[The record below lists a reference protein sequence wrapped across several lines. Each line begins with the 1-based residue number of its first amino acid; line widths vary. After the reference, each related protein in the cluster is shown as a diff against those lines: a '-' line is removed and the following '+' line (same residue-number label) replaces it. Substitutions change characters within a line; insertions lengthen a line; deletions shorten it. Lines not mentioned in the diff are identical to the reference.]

1 MAMMILR
8 MTMMVMA
15 MMMAMMVMATVMAM
29 MMFSLELL
37 ECTALPPCGPRVPP
51 SPSQINGSHDD
62 DDDGGCVLHCHSNI
76 YKPIKKTPQY
86 VWKTICLGG
95 THKCILWYIHVG

>member
-1 MAMMILR
+1 MVMAMMILR
-8 MTMMVMA
+8 MTLMVMA
-15 MMMAMMVMATVMAM
+15 MILRMAM

-62 DDDGGCVLHCHSNI
+62 DDDGRCVLHWHS
-76 YKPIKKTPQY
+76 YKQTE
-86 VWKTICLGG
+86 
-95 THKCILWYIHVG
+95 

>member
-1 MAMMILR
+1 MVMAMMILR

-15 MMMAMMVMATVMAM
+15 MILRMAM

-62 DDDGGCVLHCHSNI
+62 DDDGGCVLHWHS
-76 YKPIKKTPQY
+76 YKQTE
-86 VWKTICLGG
+86 
-95 THKCILWYIHVG
+95 

>member
-1 MAMMILR
+1 MVMAMMTR

-15 MMMAMMVMATVMAM
+15 MMILRMAM

-62 DDDGGCVLHCHSNI
+62 DDDGGCVLHWHS
-76 YKPIKKTPQY
+76 YKQTE
-86 VWKTICLGG
+86 
-95 THKCILWYIHVG
+95 

>member
-1 MAMMILR
+1 MVMVMALMILMMVMMVMAMMILR
-8 MTMMVMA
+8 
-15 MMMAMMVMATVMAM
+15 MAM

-62 DDDGGCVLHCHSNI
+62 DDDGGCVLHWHS
-76 YKPIKKTPQY
+76 YKQTE
-86 VWKTICLGG
+86 
-95 THKCILWYIHVG
+95 

>member
-1 MAMMILR
+1 MAMMRLR
-8 MTMMVMA
+8 MTMM
-15 MMMAMMVMATVMAM
+15 MMAMKLRMTMLVMTMMVMAM

-62 DDDGGCVLHCHSNI
+62 DDDGGCVLHCHSNM
-76 YKPIKKTPQY
+76 YKPIKKHPSMYGKQY
-86 VWKTICLGG
+86 VW
-95 THKCILWYIHVG
+95 VGHINAFIW

>member
-1 MAMMILR
+1 MVRAMRILR

-15 MMMAMMVMATVMAM
+15 MILRMAM

-62 DDDGGCVLHCHSNI
+62 DDDGGCVLHWHS
-76 YKPIKKTPQY
+76 YKQTE
-86 VWKTICLGG
+86 
-95 THKCILWYIHVG
+95 

>member
-15 MMMAMMVMATVMAM
+15 MILRMAM

-62 DDDGGCVLHCHSNI
+62 DDDGGCVSHCHSYI
-76 YKPIKKTPQY
+76 QTDKKNTRCMYGKQY
-86 VWKTICLGG
+86 VW
-95 THKCILWYIHVG
+95 VGHTNAFIW

>member
-1 MAMMILR
+1 MMAMMILR
-8 MTMMVMA
+8 
-15 MMMAMMVMATVMAM
+15 MAM

-62 DDDGGCVLHCHSNI
+62 DDDGG
-76 YKPIKKTPQY
+76 Y
-86 VWKTICLGG
+86 VFI
-95 THKCILWYIHVG
+95 IIHLYRSI

>member
-1 MAMMILR
+1 MVRAMRILR

-15 MMMAMMVMATVMAM
+15 MILRMAMIVMAKMTAM

-62 DDDGGCVLHCHSNI
+62 DDDGGYVLHWHS
-76 YKPIKKTPQY
+76 YKQTE
-86 VWKTICLGG
+86 
-95 THKCILWYIHVG
+95 